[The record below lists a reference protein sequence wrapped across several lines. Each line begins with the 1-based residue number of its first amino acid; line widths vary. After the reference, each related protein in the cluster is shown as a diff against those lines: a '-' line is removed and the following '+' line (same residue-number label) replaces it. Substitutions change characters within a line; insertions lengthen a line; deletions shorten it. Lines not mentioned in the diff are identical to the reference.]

1 VTVTTMGDAGTSPQL
16 RAMTEALTTVSQAVN
31 QQLERLLP
39 KPIGPEARL
48 FECMRYSAFAGGK
61 RFRPFLVISSADL
74 FGVAKTAS
82 LRVAAAVEM
91 VHTYSLMHDD
101 LPCMDDDDL
110 RRGQPTAHKQFDEAT
125 ALLAGNA
132 LATLAFE
139 VLTAEDTHSD
149 PAVRVELVRALA
161 QASGGHGMMGGQ
173 VLDLAAERQ
182 TLDMP
187 GITRLQQLKTGAIIA
202 FSCEAGAVLGKAAPS
217 LRQALRHYAHDLG
230 LAFQMADDLL
240 DHEGSAA
247 EMGKAVGKDAGRGKA
262 TFVSLLGPE
271 QARTQAQMLAEQA
284 ARHLDAFGEKADLLR
299 AAAKFVVERRS

>member
-1 VTVTTMGDAGTSPQL
+1 
-16 RAMTEALTTVSQAVN
+16 MTEALANVSQAVN
-31 QQLERLLP
+31 HQLERLLP
-39 KPIGPEARL
+39 KPVGPEARL

-61 RFRPFLVISSADL
+61 RFRPFLVIASADL

-82 LRVAAAVEM
+82 LRVAAAIEM

-132 LATLAFE
+132 LATG
-139 VLTAEDTHSD
+139 EDTHSD
-149 PAVRVELVRALA
+149 PSVRVELIRSLA
-161 QASGGHGMMGGQ
+161 AASGGHGMMGGQ

-182 TLDMP
+182 ALDMP

-240 DHEGSAA
+240 DHEGSAE

-271 QARTQAQMLAEQA
+271 QARTQAQMLADQA
-284 ARHLDAFGEKADLLR
+284 ARQLDAFGEKADLLR
-299 AAAKFVVERRS
+299 AAATFVVERRS

>member
-1 VTVTTMGDAGTSPQL
+1 MSPKQ
-16 RAMTEALTTVSQAVN
+16 RAMAEALTSVSQAVN
-31 QQLERLLP
+31 QQLDRLLP
-39 KPIGPEARL
+39 KPVGPEARL

-61 RFRPFLVISSADL
+61 RFRPFLVMASADL

-82 LRVAAAVEM
+82 LRVASAIEM

-139 VLTAEDTHSD
+139 VLAGEDTHPD
-149 PAVRVELVRALA
+149 PAVRIELVRTLA
-161 QASGGHGMMGGQ
+161 VASGGHGMMGGQ

-202 FSCEAGAVLGKAAPS
+202 FSCEAGAILGKAAPS
-217 LRQALRHYAHDLG
+217 LRLALRHYAHDLG

-240 DHEGSAA
+240 DHEGSAE

-262 TFVSLLGPE
+262 TFVSLLGVE
-271 QARTQAQMLAEQA
+271 QARTQARILAEQA
-284 ARHLDAFGEKADLLR
+284 ARHLDAFEARADLLR
-299 AAAKFVVERRS
+299 AAATFVVERRS

>member
-1 VTVTTMGDAGTSPQL
+1 MSPKQ
-16 RAMTEALTTVSQAVN
+16 RAMAEALTSVNHAVN
-31 QQLERLLP
+31 QQLDRLLP
-39 KPIGPEARL
+39 KPLGSEARL

-61 RFRPFLVISSADL
+61 RFRPFLVMASADL

-82 LRVAAAVEM
+82 LRVASAIEM

-139 VLTAEDTHSD
+139 VLAGEDTHPD
-149 PAVRVELVRALA
+149 PAVRIELVRTLA
-161 QASGGHGMMGGQ
+161 VASGGHGMMGGQ

-202 FSCEAGAVLGKAAPS
+202 FSCEAGAILGKAAPS
-217 LRQALRHYAHDLG
+217 LRLALRHYAHDLG

-240 DHEGSAA
+240 DHEGSAE

-262 TFVSLLGPE
+262 TFVSLLGVE
-271 QARTQAQMLAEQA
+271 QARTQARILAEQA
-284 ARHLDAFGEKADLLR
+284 ARHLDAFEARADLLR
-299 AAAKFVVERRS
+299 AAATFVVERRS